1 MGRHAAR
8 QRAGS
13 VRRRTGGAVALCC
26 TALAAGAGGVVLKA
40 LPSSSVSS
48 QPTVIANGP
57 LPQLSPATAAD
68 TTSAP
73 QPVRRG
79 SSSPAAASPAPVRT
93 APSSPAAD
101 RGESRS
107 PLATATP
114 SAVTGTLA
122 TVRPAVRK
130 ATQAAAVL
138 TLVNQERARAG
149 CAPLTADPRL
159 DALATAFSDDMA
171 ARGYFSHTDPD
182 GRTPWDR
189 AKAASIGYLGGENIA
204 RGQRTPE
211 EVMAAWMNSPG
222 HRANILNCHYTKLG
236 VGVHEGTGGPWW
248 TQDFG
253 F

>member
-13 VRRRTGGAVALCC
+13 VRRRTGGALALCC

-40 LPSSSVSS
+40 LPLSPTSS
-48 QPTVIANGP
+48 QPTVIADGP

-73 QPVRRG
+73 QPVRRET
-79 SSSPAAASPAPVRT
+79 SSPAASPTPVRT
-93 APSSPAAD
+93 APSPVAAD
-101 RGESRS
+101 RGETRS

-114 SAVTGTLA
+114 SAVASTVA

-138 TLVNQERARAG
+138 ALVNQERAKAG
-149 CAPLTADPRL
+149 CAPLAADPRL
-159 DALATAFSDDMA
+159 DTLATAFSDDMA
-171 ARGYFSHTDPD
+171 ARDFFSHTDPD

-189 AKAASIGYLGGENIA
+189 AKTASIGYLGGENIA